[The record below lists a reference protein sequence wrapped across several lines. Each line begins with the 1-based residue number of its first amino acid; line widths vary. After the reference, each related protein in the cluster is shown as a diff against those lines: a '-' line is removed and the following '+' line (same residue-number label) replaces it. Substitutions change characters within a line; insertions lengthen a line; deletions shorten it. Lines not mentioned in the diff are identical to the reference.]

1 MESLSKRFRSMFCAS
16 FPNQPEWMEYRL
28 AEMRK
33 KKRLSKTNRKPFRE
47 TEIPKWSKRLSRIH
61 INYIST
67 KHWSNTRVESA
78 YKIFLSTCA
87 ERNERLGKPQ
97 RVVWIAPNTCVEARS
112 LYFNI

>member
-1 MESLSKRFRSMFCAS
+1 MESLSKRFRSKFCTS
-16 FPNQPEWMEYRL
+16 FPNQPEWMAYRL
-28 AEMRK
+28 AEMRE

-87 ERNERLGKPQ
+87 ERNERLGKT
-97 RVVWIAPNTCVEARS
+97 ATCCMDCP
-112 LYFNI
+112 

>member
-16 FPNQPEWMEYRL
+16 FPNQPEWMTYCLMEIR
-28 AEMRK
+28 E
-33 KKRLSKTNRKPFRE
+33 KKRFSKTNRKPFRE

-78 YKIFLSTCA
+78 YKIFPFYLCRAQRKAWETATCCMDC
-87 ERNERLGKPQ
+87 P
-97 RVVWIAPNTCVEARS
+97 
-112 LYFNI
+112 